1 MSTINI
7 REQFDKYKI
16 HQMQL
21 DPYGVCN
28 ARCWFCPVRYKG
40 NPAEGKEV
48 MSPELLRKII
58 ENLIEERDKE
68 DGLVHKHFGGF
79 YTAHYNEILLY
90 PHFEELLKICQEYRL
105 CFIVLS
111 NGIPLTPEKVDLIV
125 KYKGVVNGI
134 CLNIPAF
141 EPEIWSLRS
150 GINIKQFDKLIS
162 NVKYAMEKLPDMVQN
177 KSFSIQVNGSN
188 EYSFSDKGGWLDKG
202 PEFPSDMDLDPHTG
216 ELATQVNKAKE
227 LFDGLQVFS
236 VPSLIDRAGLLDHV
250 MTNKKSIKR
259 NLQQNNENKKVIGCG
274 NGLEVGG
281 RPIGWIHVN
290 AAGKVFLCCNDYDME
305 VQFGD
310 FKTQKLADFWGKD
323 EHIQKVQESYETI
336 CRNCAAAVFE
346 S

>member
-1 MSTINI
+1 MSTVNI
-7 REQFDKYKI
+7 KEQFERFKI

-40 NPAEGKEV
+40 NPTEGKEV

-58 ENLIEERDKE
+58 ENIIEEREKE

-105 CFIVLS
+105 CFMVLS
-111 NGIPLTPEKVDLIV
+111 NGIPLTPERVDLIV
-125 KYKGVVNGI
+125 KYRGVVNGI

-162 NVKYAMEKLPDMVQN
+162 NVKYAMEQLPDMVQN

-202 PEFPSDMDLDPHTG
+202 PEFPSDMDLNPDTG

-227 LFDGLQVFS
+227 LFEGLQVFP

-250 MTNKKSIKR
+250 MTNKESIKR
-259 NLQQNNENKKVIGCG
+259 NLQQNNEDKKVIGCG
-274 NGLEVGG
+274 NGWEVGG

-310 FKTQKLADFWGKD
+310 FKTQELADFWGKD

-336 CRNCAAAVFE
+336 CRNCAAAIFE